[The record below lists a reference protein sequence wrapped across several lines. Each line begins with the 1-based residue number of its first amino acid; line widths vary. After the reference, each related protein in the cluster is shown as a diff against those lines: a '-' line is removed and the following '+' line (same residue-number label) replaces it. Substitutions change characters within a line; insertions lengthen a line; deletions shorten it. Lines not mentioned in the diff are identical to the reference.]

1 MLKIKKPVFFN
12 ASSILKFYDY
22 FLTVTG
28 ETTTAYIARL
38 FFSLKMH
45 DIYKHKIENVDVD
58 VIKKEIVTAQK
69 GTQKVEDYR
78 SRITSK
84 QSSKLT
90 PGRQS
95 ADNLRLKYIESFK
108 KTQEADAKK
117 IASASTKSSTISLYR
132 EITETFGGFDDK
144 FNDPKAFN
152 SELNYVL
159 KSNLTKQGSTINVVK
174 SQSTTLN
181 TPNNIFANLNLSNI
195 SSNSVAKK
203 ILLHK
208 KIKSNL
214 QRLSTDRVRKS
225 CLDLIYSFGRDPA
238 TAVTQDN
245 FELALSL
252 ADYYLNDA
260 IDNLRKDDVYYGYAQ
275 EETKVREKLIFID
288 VEIPKEFATGELD
301 FVFRVFPQKSD
312 NAPASDDFT
321 FRIPIEVITKSADIS
336 TNIDAALSNKTKN
349 KTLPVSAAQYETIDG
364 SSMIEFHISPAS
376 YSKFNSNTSL
386 QIRSTTL
393 DLSANY
399 NWFLY
404 KNINSKSYKIYDI
417 PQTSQGAERKT
428 FLYRVFSYDNDRKIL
443 SKNFGSLVIR
453 PYVTGGFDETV
464 LLLEPSVHYS
474 TIVTINNVLQEYSTI
489 KVTCEDVVSGHVF
502 TSFYEPINNRN
513 VIRYTEQNT
522 DADRKYIFR
531 VSYEGN
537 GTVVNSA
544 VKIYTAMTDTTVYPI
559 VTEIS
564 NFSTRLD
571 DDGEVDLSFN
581 IHSKFEK
588 DPSGKNAR
596 LDEIKDILLQK
607 GVGQQFLSEIN
618 EEKFEFSSLLT
629 HRVSRLNLKTGLRE
643 KFGILSL
650 DTANTVQEYFADQK
664 ITRQKNNIEKYDP
677 MVAYVYEIEVFLRDP
692 ATLLRDAVRDVT
704 IKSGPLAGKRYFF
717 RPYVWRQPSTLKDGT
732 YYSQTDEGNLIG
744 VDLLED
750 EGSVGLSKTLTVP
763 AQNFAYNLSSFRA
776 ERIDLLRV
784 KLTWTLPEGAE
795 LNDYNHFVIVKEVN
809 KERDI
814 VCSTMSL
821 AIFDDL
827 NISITAA
834 DQGEADFG
842 SVIYY
847 IIPILRDFSMG
858 LPVRSNTII
867 VDPKVFVGLN
877 LTK

>member
-1 MLKIKKPVFFN
+1 M
-12 ASSILKFYDY
+12 
-22 FLTVTG
+22 
-28 ETTTAYIARL
+28 
-38 FFSLKMH
+38 
-45 DIYKHKIENVDVD
+45 
-58 VIKKEIVTAQK
+58 
-69 GTQKVEDYR
+69 
-78 SRITSK
+78 
-84 QSSKLT
+84 
-90 PGRQS
+90 
-95 ADNLRLKYIESFK
+95 
-108 KTQEADAKK
+108 
-117 IASASTKSSTISLYR
+117 
-132 EITETFGGFDDK
+132 
-144 FNDPKAFN
+144 
-152 SELNYVL
+152 
-159 KSNLTKQGSTINVVK
+159 
-174 SQSTTLN
+174 
-181 TPNNIFANLNLSNI
+181 
-195 SSNSVAKK
+195 
-203 ILLHK
+203 
-208 KIKSNL
+208 
-214 QRLSTDRVRKS
+214 
-225 CLDLIYSFGRDPA
+225 
-238 TAVTQDN
+238 
-245 FELALSL
+245 
-252 ADYYLNDA
+252 
-260 IDNLRKDDVYYGYAQ
+260 
-275 EETKVREKLIFID
+275 
-288 VEIPKEFATGELD
+288 
-301 FVFRVFPQKSD
+301 
-312 NAPASDDFT
+312 
-321 FRIPIEVITKSADIS
+321 
-336 TNIDAALSNKTKN
+336 
-349 KTLPVSAAQYETIDG
+349 
-364 SSMIEFHISPAS
+364 
-376 YSKFNSNTSL
+376 
-386 QIRSTTL
+386 
-393 DLSANY
+393 
-399 NWFLY
+399 
-404 KNINSKSYKIYDI
+404 
-417 PQTSQGAERKT
+417 
-428 FLYRVFSYDNDRKIL
+428 
-443 SKNFGSLVIR
+443 
-453 PYVTGGFDETV
+453 
-464 LLLEPSVHYS
+464 
-474 TIVTINNVLQEYSTI
+474 
-489 KVTCEDVVSGHVF
+489 
-502 TSFYEPINNRN
+502 
-513 VIRYTEQNT
+513 
-522 DADRKYIFR
+522 
-531 VSYEGN
+531 
-537 GTVVNSA
+537 
-544 VKIYTAMTDTTVYPI
+544 
-559 VTEIS
+559 
-564 NFSTRLD
+564 
-571 DDGEVDLSFN
+571 
-581 IHSKFEK
+581 
-588 DPSGKNAR
+588 
-596 LDEIKDILLQK
+596 LQK